1 MFRCMSDG
9 NVRGRCAR
17 SFIQFAGPP
26 VEKNDRRTG
35 LLRGDFDVLP
45 TDATAPSGLQSF
57 ERGFFC
63 GKARGIML
71 RGRGAARFAVC
82 SFGVGENPFSKTRRA
97 RDGFANATNFNDV
110 DAD

>member
-1 MFRCMSDG
+1 M
-9 NVRGRCAR
+9 RGIRAR
-17 SFIQFAGPP
+17 GFIQFAGAT
-26 VEKNDRRTG
+26 VEQNYGRARF
-35 LLRGDFDVLP
+35 LCRHFDVLP
-45 TDATAPSGLQSF
+45 TDAATPTSLQSF
-57 ERGFFC
+57 QRGFFC